1 MKDYKIPT
9 TTLAK
14 ILDKRTNRLVIQAQI
29 HAFKDTIRFCE
40 DTIKHLEKY
49 LCEMYSMPLG
59 RFPEEYDD
67 LYKDGEDVPREK
79 E

>member
-49 LCEMYSMPLG
+49 LVRL
-59 RFPEEYDD
+59 PEEYED
-67 LYKDGEDVPREK
+67 LCKDGEDDPREK